1 MSTPQTFEIEDT
13 GAKAIA
19 TFPQHDSWMPRVVPQ
34 MPSTSAEYCGVR
46 GERVMFFPKQDE
58 QESDGSTSE

>member
-1 MSTPQTFEIEDT
+1 MSTPQTFVIDDT

-34 MPSTSAEYCGVR
+34 MPSTSAEYCGVL
-46 GERVMFFPKQDE
+46 GERVKFFPKQDE
-58 QESDGSTSE
+58 QVSDGRTNE